1 MRTLFERLKPEP
13 KQKVMENLRKY
24 PITGESLIIALD
36 KTHITSI
43 SYGYVLELHN
53 LCNFSPSVSF
63 IEMLN
68 LFEEE

>member
-24 PITGESLIIALD
+24 PISGESLIISLD
-36 KTHITSI
+36 KTHITSV

-68 LFEEE
+68 LFEDN